1 MLEDD
6 ILPLQEML
14 STNEGVETSMYLD
27 NDQPGNVT
35 VGVGHEI
42 PTVSMADEIPFVL
55 VASGAPATPAE
66 IAQGYYALKSMAPR
80 PDGKLRRYLGLFLES
95 ADIDALLMADLAVCD
110 TYLHNLFSEFD
121 GYPQGPRLASFDMTF
136 NLGSLREFPLLT
148 HAILSQDWATAAQ
161 QCNRI
166 GVSVARNE
174 ATKNLFL
181 SAANQS

>member
-1 MLEDD
+1 MLEQD
-6 ILPLQEML
+6 IQPLQAML
-14 STNEGVETSMYLD
+14 TANEGCETTMYLD

-95 ADIDALLMADLAVCD
+95 ADIDALLMADLRTFD
-110 TYLHNLFSEFD
+110 TYLHATFPEFD
-121 GYPQGPRLASFDMTF
+121 SYPQPARLAAFDVVF
-136 NLGSLREFPLLT
+136 NAGSLSDFPLLRA
-148 HAILSQDWATAAQ
+148 AILAEDWATAAA
-161 QCNRI
+161 QCHRI
-166 GVSVARNE
+166 GVSDARNE
-174 ATKNLFL
+174 ATKDLFL
-181 SAANQS
+181 SAIN